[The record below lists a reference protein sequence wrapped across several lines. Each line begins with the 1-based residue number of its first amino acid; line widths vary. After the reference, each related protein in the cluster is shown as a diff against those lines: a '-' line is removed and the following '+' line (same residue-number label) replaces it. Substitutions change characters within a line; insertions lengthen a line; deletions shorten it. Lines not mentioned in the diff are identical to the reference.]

1 MPTHRRIAVRIH
13 DKLVRDRLPAII
25 AAGGKRGGVR
35 TLTPEEHVARFTA
48 KLVEETQEFA

>member
-25 AAGGKRGGVR
+25 AAGGKRCGVR